1 MPVFD
6 RDVVII
12 GGGPAGLT
20 AGLYLA
26 RANRRVV
33 LLEKE
38 SPGGNPKNAEMI
50 ENYPGFAEGVS
61 GAKLVSEMVTQATK
75 YGLKI
80 DPGEVTS
87 IETFGSCRWVGCVD
101 GRGYTTA
108 IVIVAGGTRSKRLGV
123 SGEKEFIGKG
133 VFRCALC
140 DGGLYSDKVVAVCG
154 GGDGAL
160 SEALYMARIAKK
172 VYVIHRREQLRAT
185 KILQDRTWAKP
196 NIEFLWNSIV
206 ESIEGE
212 KSVEMAKLKN
222 TVTNEKKILPVDG
235 VLVQIGQE
243 PNTEY
248 LQGIVPLDE
257 NGQVK
262 VNKYMESETPFILA
276 AGDIRAGSPRQI
288 AAAVGDG
295 AIAAIRA
302 DEILNEIG

>member
-1 MPVFD
+1 VFD

-20 AGLYLA
+20 AGMYLA

-38 SPGGNPKNAEMI
+38 SPGGYPKNVDLI

-61 GAKLVSEMVTQATK
+61 GAKLVSDMVTQATK
-75 YGLKI
+75 YGLEI
-80 DPGEVTS
+80 ASGEVTS
-87 IETFGSCRWVGCVD
+87 IETFGSCRWVGCAD

-108 IVIVAGGTRSKRLGV
+108 IVIVAGGTRLKHLGV
-123 SGEKEFIGKG
+123 PGEKEFTGKG
-133 VFRCALC
+133 VFSCALC
-140 DGGLYSDKVVAVCG
+140 DGGFYRDKVVVVCG

-172 VYVIHRREQLRAT
+172 VYVVHRREQLRAT
-185 KILQDRTWAKP
+185 KILQDRTLAKP
-196 NIEFLWNSIV
+196 NIEFIWNSIV
-206 ESIEGE
+206 ESIEGD
-212 KSVEMAKLKN
+212 KSVAMAKIKN
-222 TVTNEKKILPVDG
+222 RVTSEKRGLPVDG

-248 LQGIVPLDE
+248 LQGIVPLDG
-257 NGQVK
+257 NGQVE

-288 AAAVGDG
+288 ATAVGDG